1 MSQRINKL
9 KTWSAA
15 ILLGMTAAI
24 PAQADDTE
32 IYTGLNSAA
41 NGAVDPNVLFILD
54 TSGSMGS
61 SVTQVIAAYD
71 PTTTYTGSCVNSR
84 VYYSTSGTP
93 PTCGTSRY
101 FDLSKFR
108 CAAANTPLFGTGSNS
123 PGFFQDRVARH
134 STGGSFF
141 SSTGWKSLSTFDRS
155 PNHVECRSDENIHGS
170 ENYNQPDGSGGNYI
184 RNTTAGYTS
193 NASRRRNWNNTG
205 QFYTL
210 YSANYMNYFNNSAS
224 VTNTTRLEIM
234 KDVVKSVADSNNNL
248 NIGLMRFDTDGG
260 PVIFPFSDIDAPN
273 VRTNFKNTVSNLN
286 ASGITPLSETLREA
300 SRVYRGKTRCRA
312 WANLLTRSQAL
323 RPRS

>member
-61 SVTQVIAAYD
+61 SVTRVIAAYD

-101 FDLSKFR
+101 FDLYQSSVAQLPIRPYSGQVRIRARASSRTVSLGTQREARSSPAPVGNRYLLLTVAQITWSVVQTKTYTARKTTTNLMALAVTTFETQLR
-108 CAAANTPLFGTGSNS
+108 ATPATPQGDVIGTT
-123 PGFFQDRVARH
+123 QD
-134 STGGSFF
+134 
-141 SSTGWKSLSTFDRS
+141 SSTRST
-155 PNHVECRSDENIHGS
+155 
-170 ENYNQPDGSGGNYI
+170 
-184 RNTTAGYTS
+184 
-193 NASRRRNWNNTG
+193 
-205 QFYTL
+205 
-210 YSANYMNYFNNSAS
+210 
-224 VTNTTRLEIM
+224 
-234 KDVVKSVADSNNNL
+234 
-248 NIGLMRFDTDGG
+248 
-260 PVIFPFSDIDAPN
+260 AP
-273 VRTNFKNTVSNLN
+273 
-286 ASGITPLSETLREA
+286 IT
-300 SRVYRGKTRCRA
+300 
-312 WANLLTRSQAL
+312 
-323 RPRS
+323 